1 MKSGLKVMMVSEGND
16 FGQTCAGVLRSYG
29 CDVKMVPKNG
39 AEILHK
45 TETEKPDV
53 VVMDAFMTAIDA
65 LGVLKEMPK
74 MKLEKKPLMMVSEGN
89 DFGQTCAGVLRSYG
103 CDVKMVPKNGAEILH
118 KTETEKPDVVVMDA
132 FMTAIDAL
140 GVLKEM
146 PKMKL
151 EKKPLMMVMSSVDNQ
166 RFEQELLSAGADY
179 YFLKPFDMNMMAER
193 ITQLT
198 GWRDNSKFGKL
209 HPADS
214 SADLEVVV
222 SDIMH
227 QIGVPAHIKGYQY
240 LREAII
246 LSINDSEMMN
256 SVTKVLYPTVAK
268 TFSTTSSR
276 VERAIRHAIEVAWD
290 RGDVDVLSSYF
301 GYTIQNSR
309 GKPTNSEFIAMIS
322 DKLRL
327 SMKIS

>member
-74 MKLEKKPLMMVSEGN
+74 MK
-89 DFGQTCAGVLRSYG
+89 
-103 CDVKMVPKNGAEILH
+103 I
-118 KTETEKPDVVVMDA
+118 
-132 FMTAIDAL
+132 
-140 GVLKEM
+140 
-146 PKMKL
+146 

-179 YFLKPFDMNMMAER
+179 YFLKPFDM
-193 ITQLT
+193 
-198 GWRDNSKFGKL
+198 
-209 HPADS
+209 
-214 SADLEVVV
+214 
-222 SDIMH
+222 
-227 QIGVPAHIKGYQY
+227 KGYQY